1 MMKAIK
7 ASLLLGVLA
16 AHATDSTA
24 TPVQAAATSAL
35 LGTWHAEDGSLKIEM
50 FDAGGSYA
58 GRMLY
63 GRRVMEADDV
73 TFKRDVHNPD
83 PALRSRSLQHAVVVK
98 DLKWHAGHRRWGAVI
113 STMAPLAGP
122 TLPASNSRT
131 AGWRCVVT
139 WDRRCLAARSS
150 STA

>member
-1 MMKAIK
+1 MKAIK
-7 ASLLLGVLA
+7 ALLLLGVLG

-24 TPVQAAATSAL
+24 APVQAAATSAL

-58 GRMLY
+58 GRMIY

-83 PALRSRSLQHAVVVK
+83 PALRSRSLQHAVV
-98 DLKWHAGHRRWGAVI
+98 KWHAGHRRWEGGHLYDGASGRTYSARIELKNGRMEMRGYMGSPVLGR
-113 STMAPLAGP
+113 TVVLDRVAG
-122 TLPASNSRT
+122 
-131 AGWRCVVT
+131 
-139 WDRRCLAARSS
+139 
-150 STA
+150 